1 MADAQQQFDEAMH
14 AFGRGE
20 FAEAARRLAALLA
33 AEPEHFDARLAL
45 GMVYF
50 RLGDLDRAVAEGHR
64 AEQLRPREQLVHTN
78 LSLFYA
84 RAGDKA
90 RAEHHALQA
99 RMASWRAELARSPA
113 ASASGAPAPVVPPA
127 PALPVPEKFPDM
139 PWKRP
144 PPAAAAAAPAA
155 APTAE
160 PGGPTS
166 A

>member
-20 FAEAARRLAALLA
+20 FAEAARRLETLLA
-33 AEPEHFDARLAL
+33 QEPEHFDARLAL
-45 GMVYF
+45 GMAFF
-50 RLGDLDRAVAEGHR
+50 RLGDLNRAVAEGHR

-99 RMASWRAELARSPA
+99 RMASWREELARSQPPGQAPTPA
-113 ASASGAPAPVVPPA
+113 ASPPA
-127 PALPVPEKFPDM
+127 ALPVPEQFPDM

-144 PPAAAAAAPAA
+144 RSAPAA
-155 APTAE
+155 AVPPASPPAR

-166 A
+166 T

>member
-1 MADAQQQFDEAMH
+1 MADSQQRFDEAMH

-20 FAEAARRLAALLA
+20 FAEAARRLETLLA
-33 AEPEHFDARLAL
+33 EEPEHFDARLAL
-45 GMVYF
+45 GMAFF
-50 RLGDLDRAVAEGHR
+50 RLGDLERAVAEGHR
-64 AEQLRPREQLVHTN
+64 AEQLRPREHLVHTN

-99 RMASWRAELARSPA
+99 RMASWRAELARSQTDPPRPPQA
-113 ASASGAPAPVVPPA
+113 APSA
-127 PALPVPEKFPDM
+127 PALPVPEQFPDM

-144 PPAAAAAAPAA
+144 RPAGTAAATPSSPPAAPD
-155 APTAE
+155 
-160 PGGPTS
+160 GPTP